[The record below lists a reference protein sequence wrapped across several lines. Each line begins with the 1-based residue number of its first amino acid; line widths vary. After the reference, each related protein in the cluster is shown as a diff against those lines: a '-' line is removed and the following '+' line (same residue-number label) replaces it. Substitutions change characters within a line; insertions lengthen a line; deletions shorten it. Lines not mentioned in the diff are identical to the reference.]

1 MFFRSLF
8 WERTVLS
15 LLEKVQ
21 QLPANVQTEI
31 AKRVGSYI
39 DIASMTHEEGSL
51 ERFATAAV
59 EERQRVIAQG
69 VKSPVDQRWAAPAF
83 AEAWCVARLG
93 LYNGSLSR
101 NSAMAVIVAVETF
114 ALKGPAYLTKGP
126 PKHRPSSPS
135 QLPEDNV
142 CLLEE
147 APNLFEVDAMNV
159 RSGSKADIRS
169 AEASVC
175 FVPLVDSTARGLKP
189 RVGQWVRLAKG
200 NS

>member
-21 QLPANVQTEI
+21 QLPADVQTEI

-39 DIASMTHEEGSL
+39 DIASTTHEEGSL
-51 ERFATAAV
+51 ERFAAAAV

-114 ALKGPAYLTKGP
+114 ALKRPAYLTKGP
-126 PKHRPSSPS
+126 PKHRLSSPS
-135 QLPEDNV
+135 AH
-142 CLLEE
+142 C
-147 APNLFEVDAMNV
+147 
-159 RSGSKADIRS
+159 
-169 AEASVC
+169 
-175 FVPLVDSTARGLKP
+175 
-189 RVGQWVRLAKG
+189 
-200 NS
+200 